1 MVNINLIR
9 DIANMIES
17 YPKYEKQFISI
28 LQEVLDNDDFNRLTN
43 TEVDTGEREGNI
55 ACIKMYKNRTG
66 CGLVDAKNFV
76 ENYFKE
82 NNLEFFGRK
91 YQQCTGVHLT
101 ESQGV
106 SPPAILSCLFGT
118 PFAHTQICD
127 KILFLS

>member
-91 YQQCTGVHLT
+91 Y
-101 ESQGV
+101 
-106 SPPAILSCLFGT
+106 
-118 PFAHTQICD
+118 
-127 KILFLS
+127 